1 MGIVLAITFAL
12 CCLIAFIS
20 YLSTKNL
27 SELTNQ
33 ESDRGLRFGVSMKVI
48 WSNVTENKY
57 ALESVG
63 EDSVYCFILSKSVI
77 GWTVALVTVV
87 IQAWMVSLL

>member
-1 MGIVLAITFAL
+1 
-12 CCLIAFIS
+12 
-20 YLSTKNL
+20 
-27 SELTNQ
+27 
-33 ESDRGLRFGVSMKVI
+33 MKVI